1 MQKRAGASW
10 SAAFL
15 RAADKSRAA
24 VERDEEGMGRSQPPS
39 CREGLSW
46 LSAVIVEK
54 GPTID
59 QPAFGPPVPHFAHT
73 CHAYC
78 FEVQWS
84 CLPQMGELGEHGEP
98 DEEVLVM

>member
-1 MQKRAGASW
+1 VGAVQDAEEGRCFLECSLL
-10 SAAFL
+10 AIL
-15 RAADKSRAA
+15 RAADKSRVA

-73 CHAYC
+73 CLGL
-78 FEVQWS
+78 S
-84 CLPQMGELGEHGEP
+84 LTLRPCLNPLT
-98 DEEVLVM
+98 